1 MRPAIGRRQ
10 QEDPMLPLTGR
21 NVVVIG
27 GSRGVGR
34 RVVEAAIRNDARV
47 LAVARQEGPLR
58 QLANEVPGTEILSL
72 DATDDGAPGK
82 VFDTLRPDIL
92 VVGAGAFPPAAPLH
106 KQTWLEFRVNW
117 ETDVTACLAPCTKPR
132 TRCKKP
138 ICAPGVASRP
148 SKEGRFAPGCIIPTA
163 LIIDSRPRS
172 GGD

>member
-1 MRPAIGRRQ
+1 
-10 QEDPMLPLTGR
+10 MLPLTGR

-92 VVGAGAFPPAAPLH
+92 V
-106 KQTWLEFRVNW
+106 R
-117 ETDVTACLAPCTKPR
+117 
-132 TRCKKP
+132 RC
-138 ICAPGVASRP
+138 CDRCRQAR
-148 SKEGRFAPGCIIPTA
+148 R
-163 LIIDSRPRS
+163 
-172 GGD
+172 